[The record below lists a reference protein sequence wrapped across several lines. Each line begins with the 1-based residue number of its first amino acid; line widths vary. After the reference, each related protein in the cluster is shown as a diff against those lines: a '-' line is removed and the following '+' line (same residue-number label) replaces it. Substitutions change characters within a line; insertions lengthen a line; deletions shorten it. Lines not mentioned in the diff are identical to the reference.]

1 MSTARKQDTRERG
14 AALILALGYLTVIT
28 FLAAGFLG
36 MVRYAMDA
44 SAERQRAARAM
55 ALAEA
60 GLDKAVAE
68 LRVSPDYEGEQDT
81 PLGSGRFS
89 VRVERAGGQG
99 SYRVVA
105 EGLTEP
111 AFAKSAHARIEAAV
125 GLSGRRVQR
134 LVWRE
139 ATSW

>member
-1 MSTARKQDTRERG
+1 MSPTCRQDRREGG

-44 SAERQRAARAM
+44 SAERQRTVRAM

-60 GLDKAVAE
+60 GLDKAIAK
-68 LRVSPDYEGEQDT
+68 LRVAADYEGERDT
-81 PLGSGRFS
+81 PLGTGRFS
-89 VRVERAGGQG
+89 VRVERAGGPG
-99 SYRVVA
+99 GYRVVA
-105 EGLTEP
+105 EGVTEP
-111 AFAKSAHARIEAAV
+111 AFAKNAHAKIEAEV
-125 GLSGRRVQR
+125 GLSGRRVER

-139 ATSW
+139 AASW